1 MYHVGAALQIFCQ
14 SVSIWMVLHRISS
27 SNFIAYVAGVFF
39 FLGGGGGGRGKKAA
53 KARANEQRCF
63 RLTSLLP
70 CALESRA
77 RQKNRKLRRLK
88 ILRLDWNKYSRQ
100 NMVKE

>member
-39 FLGGGGGGRGKKAA
+39 GGGGGGEEKS
-53 KARANEQRCF
+53 ARERATVF
-63 RLTSLLP
+63 PPHFTAPL
-70 CALESRA
+70 RA
-77 RQKNRKLRRLK
+77 RVPRSTKEPQTTQAKDFKVRLK
-88 ILRLDWNKYSRQ
+88 
-100 NMVKE
+100 